1 MDGDRVRFTPRGG
14 QGLSGEKPTG
24 GNPAGGPEVRLPP
37 REVLRETDERFQ
49 GIASGRGYSQKYSRI
64 KKVRYSHEA
73 VIDVILAN
81 PTISQGELATRFEVT
96 QAWLSR
102 IIGSDAF
109 QAVLAKRR
117 AELVDPYI
125 MATMEEKI
133 RGVADQSLE
142 IIAEKLQATQS
153 ADLALKALGLAS
165 TALGFGARER
175 TPTNVQNNYVVA
187 LPAKSGSVEDWAAAA
202 QNGAYEVLKSAKSAE
217 VLPFSTTVSRDPTE
231 QPKSMKILED
241 GE

>member
-1 MDGDRVRFTPRGG
+1 MDQEPGKFRSPGG
-14 QGLSGEKPTG
+14 E
-24 GNPAGGPEVRLPP
+24 LPP

-49 GIASGRGYSQKYSRI
+49 GIASGRGYNQEYGRI

-73 VIDVILAN
+73 LIDVILAE
-81 PTISQGELATRFEVT
+81 PTLSQAQLATRFEVT

-125 MATMEEKI
+125 MANMEEKI

-142 IIAEKLQATQS
+142 IIAEKLQSTQS
-153 ADLALKALGLAS
+153 ADLALKTLGLAT
-165 TALGFGARER
+165 TALGFGARDKGA
-175 TPTNVQNNYVVA
+175 TNVQNNFVVQ
-187 LPAKSGSVEDWAAAA
+187 LPPKAADAEDWAYRH
-202 QNGAYEVLKSAKSAE
+202 GPKPIESKPLS
-217 VLPFSTTVSRDPTE
+217 STVDRDPTI
-231 QPKSMKILED
+231 QPESMKIIE
-241 GE
+241 EK